1 MAKPQRTGVGN
12 TRVLELHRGLHHFNV
27 QSTLGVKTVLIM
39 TIAKQL
45 ALLLVKE
52 TIAEKKRNKQV
63 PSYAFGLEILN
74 KVRESLDA
82 LVAEG
87 SLIHREA
94 SVTAMTLTSFQTHK
108 TNKI

>member
-1 MAKPQRTGVGN
+1 MNDYYSTFQNKEFIVGG
-12 TRVLELHRGLHHFNV
+12 E
-27 QSTLGVKTVLIM
+27 
-39 TIAKQL
+39 
-45 ALLLVKE
+45 
-52 TIAEKKRNKQV
+52 AEKKRNKQV

>member
-1 MAKPQRTGVGN
+1 
-12 TRVLELHRGLHHFNV
+12 
-27 QSTLGVKTVLIM
+27 M

-45 ALLLVKE
+45 TLLLVKE